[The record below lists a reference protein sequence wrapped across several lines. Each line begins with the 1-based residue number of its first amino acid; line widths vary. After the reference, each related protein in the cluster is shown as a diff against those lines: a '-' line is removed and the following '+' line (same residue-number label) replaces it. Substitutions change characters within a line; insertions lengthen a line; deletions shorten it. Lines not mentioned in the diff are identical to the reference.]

1 MRIAKRVLLVA
12 CTVALFLAI
21 TPVGKAWASG
31 DSSACV
37 QDVCAQTELGGALK
51 GLCNAYCEAM
61 DCDGDP
67 NANISACETV
77 REKFLKKS
85 GGIEPPCLVPPPLD
99 SDGDGVPND
108 SDNCVFTFND
118 QADSDGDAIG
128 DVCDNCPVSSN
139 PNQADSDLDS
149 FGDACDNCPVDK
161 NPDQLDSDF
170 DGIGDV
176 CDLDGFGVITGGDQ
190 IDDELLS
197 LTWSLIT
204 NDLDFGDDPYDD
216 ADFALLTPEA
226 QEVLVD
232 GNLGGSGILAE
243 AFSME
248 LLARAESAQLLK
260 TYEEIV
266 YDDPAGKMTDLLIQI
281 DGITIGVEVTRAVK
295 FPPGTPLTTDE
306 ARLLLE
312 SKLDDIVQSSANV
325 SAADAWQKQIL
336 HVFAYSPED
345 SAALLVALPQ
355 ISQTLLADTIIM
367 ITTTGGDDDF
377 LYF

>member
-1 MRIAKRVLLVA
+1 M
-12 CTVALFLAI
+12 
-21 TPVGKAWASG
+21 
-31 DSSACV
+31 DS
-37 QDVCAQTELGGALK
+37 
-51 GLCNAYCEAM
+51 Y
-61 DCDGDP
+61 
-67 NANISACETV
+67 
-77 REKFLKKS
+77 
-85 GGIEPPCLVPPPLD
+85 
-99 SDGDGVPND
+99 
-108 SDNCVFTFND
+108 
-118 QADSDGDAIG
+118 
-128 DVCDNCPVSSN
+128 
-139 PNQADSDLDS
+139 
-149 FGDACDNCPVDK
+149 GDACDNCPVDK

-281 DGITIGVEVTRAVK
+281 DGITIGVEVTRASYNSRRV
-295 FPPGTPLTTDE
+295 
-306 ARLLLE
+306 
-312 SKLDDIVQSSANV
+312 
-325 SAADAWQKQIL
+325 L
-336 HVFAYSPED
+336 H
-345 SAALLVALPQ
+345 
-355 ISQTLLADTIIM
+355 
-367 ITTTGGDDDF
+367 
-377 LYF
+377 